1 MLKEQKGITLIAL
14 VVTIIVL
21 LILAGVTIAMLTG
34 QNGILTNAQE
44 ARETTSQ
51 AEAEERIN
59 MTLNA
64 IKTEIFAQ
72 QVDNKTYSGQADP
85 ESAPIEDKTGDKDG
99 LDARIIEIMKLD
111 LNSNI
116 AQASSGAITLDA
128 AKTAATDEAY
138 SYYLV
143 TDEEDEDIKT
153 LYIYYNS
160 TKDNFVTMGS
170 IVLTSTTANATITAA
185 TSDQK
190 ADL

>member
-34 QNGILTNAQE
+34 QNGILTNAQK
-44 ARETTSQ
+44 AKETTSQ

-72 QVDNKTYSGQADP
+72 QVDNKAYSGLAGVVTP
-85 ESAPIEDKTGDKDG
+85 GEGEEEDANGIAG
-99 LDARIIEIMKLD
+99 RIIEIMKLD
-111 LNSNI
+111 LQSDI
-116 AQASSGAITLDA
+116 DVASKLATSLTDA
-128 AKTAATDEAY
+128 KDSATNEEY
-138 SYYLV
+138 SYYLDSS
-143 TDEEDEDIKT
+143 TKI

-160 TKDNFVTMGS
+160 TADNFVTMGS
-170 IVLTSTTANATITAA
+170 IKLTSTTANATVSPAESA
-185 TSDQK
+185 QK